1 MTTESTE
8 STVYTAASFLSDIPL
23 GVAIAAHEGT
33 SHVPESRGAYE
44 RNAYAEQVA
53 AIYVDILA
61 MAGKERHDE
70 ALADLERFRDGY
82 RDRKLMSL
90 RRRGQVMSTMITG
103 PANFPVRS
111 QEKKRDSYENSV
123 GELLDYVTR
132 VYRKMQAKYS
142 GREAIRTGSANAVAQ
157 LEEKIAKLEANQEF
171 MKAANK
177 VIKDKKLDQDGKV
190 EALLSLDDDIT
201 EATAVKILTVPD
213 CFSIV
218 GFAKFELTNNGAN
231 IRRLKEQLEKAK
243 RLAEQVTT
251 EKMIGAVRVVN
262 NCEDDRLELHFPER
276 TSKEVYDELKAH
288 GFRFTPSKSVAPAG
302 CFQAFRGGNANYW
315 AGVIIAKYN
324 AIYCKE
330 SV

>member
-1 MTTESTE
+1 MTTESTI
-8 STVYTAASFLSDIPL
+8 YTAASFLSDIPL

-90 RRRGQVMSTMITG
+90 RRRGRVMSTMITG
-103 PANFPVRS
+103 PANFPTRS

-142 GREAIRTGSANAVAQ
+142 SSGESIRTGSANAVAQ

-177 VIKDKKLDQDGKV
+177 VIKDKKLDQNGKV
-190 EALLSLDDDIT
+190 EALLSLDDNLT

-213 CFSIV
+213 CFNIV
-218 GFAKFELTNNGAN
+218 GFAKFELTNNSAN

-262 NCEDDRLELHFPER
+262 NCEDDRLELYFPTR
-276 TSKEVYDELKAH
+276 TSKEIYAELKAH
-288 GFRFTPSKSVAPAG
+288 GFRYTPSKSVAPSG
-302 CFQAFRGGNANYW
+302 CFQAFRGPNAEYW
-315 AGVIIAKYN
+315 AGAIASKYN
-324 AIYCKE
+324 AE
-330 SV
+330 VAAVQP

>member
-1 MTTESTE
+1 
-8 STVYTAASFLSDIPL
+8 
-23 GVAIAAHEGT
+23 
-33 SHVPESRGAYE
+33 
-44 RNAYAEQVA
+44 
-53 AIYVDILA
+53 
-61 MAGKERHDE
+61 
-70 ALADLERFRDGY
+70 
-82 RDRKLMSL
+82 
-90 RRRGQVMSTMITG
+90 
-103 PANFPVRS
+103 
-111 QEKKRDSYENSV
+111 
-123 GELLDYVTR
+123 VTR

-157 LEEKIAKLEANQEF
+157 LEEKIAKLEATQEF

-213 CFSIV
+213 CFSII

-243 RLAEQVTT
+243 RLADQVTT

-276 TSKEVYDELKAH
+276 TSKEVYAELKAH
-288 GFRFTPSKSVAPAG
+288 GFRYTPSKSVAPSG

-324 AIYCKE
+324 AIYYKE
-330 SV
+330 SA